1 MKTVRMYDGKVF
13 NNEVS
18 DYAKEKIM
26 KMTVSELMEKIEA
39 INRVIDEL
47 YKMPDREACT
57 RALKYLDEYVD
68 MLKDIKVDV

>member
-1 MKTVRMYDGKVF
+1 MRMTVR
-13 NNEVS
+13 
-18 DYAKEKIM
+18 
-26 KMTVSELMEKIEA
+26 ELMEKVDA
-39 INRVIDEL
+39 INQVIDEL

>member
-1 MKTVRMYDGKVF
+1 MRYQITQRRKSMRMTVR
-13 NNEVS
+13 
-18 DYAKEKIM
+18 
-26 KMTVSELMEKIEA
+26 ELMEKVDA

>member
-1 MKTVRMYDGKVF
+1 MRYQITQRGKSMRMTVR
-13 NNEVS
+13 
-18 DYAKEKIM
+18 
-26 KMTVSELMEKIEA
+26 ELMEKIDT
-39 INRVIDEL
+39 INQVIDEL

>member
-1 MKTVRMYDGKVF
+1 MTEKYLAMRYQITQRGKSMRMTVR
-13 NNEVS
+13 
-18 DYAKEKIM
+18 
-26 KMTVSELMEKIEA
+26 ELMEKIDT
-39 INRVIDEL
+39 INQVIDEL